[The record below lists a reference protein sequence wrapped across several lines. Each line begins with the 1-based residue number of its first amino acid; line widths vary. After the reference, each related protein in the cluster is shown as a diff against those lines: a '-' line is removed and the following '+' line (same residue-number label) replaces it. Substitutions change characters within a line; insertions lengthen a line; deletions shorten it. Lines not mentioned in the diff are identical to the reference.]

1 MNGANADSGA
11 IPGAEPGR
19 WWPVRP
25 GLIAGLVVLL
35 CLLLLLAIGVGS
47 SWLSPERVLL
57 ALVGE
62 GGRMDQVIVQTL
74 RLPRALLAAQAGV
87 CLALAGA
94 LLQRAT
100 RNPLASPSVV
110 GIVDGAAVG
119 VVLFLWLFSNE
130 ANALTVSIHFQ
141 PLAAA
146 AGAVVFAAIVG
157 LLIWLD
163 DGGPMR
169 LIIYGVAIAALA
181 SAIVTL
187 LIILG
192 PVFRASQA
200 LIWLAGSVHQAHWD
214 DVVTLAILLAMSLPI
229 LALVPRVMDQFLL
242 DDDTAAA
249 TGLAVGATR
258 ALLLLI
264 AVYLTASAVSFVGG
278 IAFVGLI
285 APHVARLIL
294 GQNAGPYL
302 IGSALIGAIIV
313 LASDIVA
320 RLILAPLELPT
331 GAVTALI
338 GAPYFLFILIRR
350 GRSHA

>member
-1 MNGANADSGA
+1 
-11 IPGAEPGR
+11 
-19 WWPVRP
+19 
-25 GLIAGLVVLL
+25 
-35 CLLLLLAIGVGS
+35 
-47 SWLSPERVLL
+47 
-57 ALVGE
+57 
-62 GGRMDQVIVQTL
+62 
-74 RLPRALLAAQAGV
+74 
-87 CLALAGA
+87 
-94 LLQRAT
+94 
-100 RNPLASPSVV
+100 
-110 GIVDGAAVG
+110 
-119 VVLFLWLFSNE
+119 
-130 ANALTVSIHFQ
+130 
-141 PLAAA
+141 
-146 AGAVVFAAIVG
+146 
-157 LLIWLD
+157 
-163 DGGPMR
+163 
-169 LIIYGVAIAALA
+169 
-181 SAIVTL
+181 
-187 LIILG
+187 
-192 PVFRASQA
+192 
-200 LIWLAGSVHQAHWD
+200 
-214 DVVTLAILLAMSLPI
+214 
-229 LALVPRVMDQFLL
+229 MDQFLL

-249 TGLAVGATR
+249 TGLAVGAMR

>member
-1 MNGANADSGA
+1 MNGANPDSDG
-11 IPGAEPGR
+11 
-19 WWPVRP
+19 WWLVRS
-25 GLIAGLVVLL
+25 GFIAGLVVLL
-35 CLLLLLAIGVGS
+35 SLLLLLAVGVGS
-47 SWLSPERVLL
+47 SWLSPERVLH
-57 ALVGE
+57 ALVGAGE
-62 GGRMDQVIVQTL
+62 RMDQVIVQTL
-74 RLPRALLAAQAGV
+74 RLPRALLAAQAGI

-110 GIVDGAAVG
+110 GVVDGAAVG

-157 LLIWLD
+157 LLTWLD

-214 DVVTLAILLAMSLPI
+214 DVVSLAILLAMSLPF

-249 TGLAVGATR
+249 TGLAVGAMR